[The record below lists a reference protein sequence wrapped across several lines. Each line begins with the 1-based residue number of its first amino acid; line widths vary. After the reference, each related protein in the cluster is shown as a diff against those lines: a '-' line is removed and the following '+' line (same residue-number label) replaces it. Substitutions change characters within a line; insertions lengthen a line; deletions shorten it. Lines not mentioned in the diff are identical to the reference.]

1 MGAGGGCGWC
11 RRAGSGT
18 VGGGEMMGGG
28 GFWILG
34 SLEVF
39 G

>member
-11 RRAGSGT
+11 KRAGGST